1 MPEISVDIESKHPV
15 IAANLEELRYLVFY
29 GMTGDDGKSAYELAV
44 ELGFE
49 GTEREWLDSLRGVDG
64 ADGADGKDGKDG
76 KNYGI
81 VVDGSTDNILELK
94 AVGAS
99 SGVDPTLSVEGEAA
113 DAKATG
119 KAVQAASAADVK
131 SGVFAPHWQ
140 IGSALHDT
148 DGVITNDNTVYSAVT
163 TELFDT
169 SHIYTYYGSVK
180 DSGNNNLVMYIG
192 KYDSDLT
199 YLGRVSVGLSGKT
212 VPFNLDIPAGCAYFR
227 LSFGRS
233 KNTGVTFTES
243 DLDYF
248 RMTCVENDPGNIP
261 ENPDDS
267 ALNDA
272 GTVNGLYGLAEDY
285 LNYAYQD
292 DNISGL
298 VYISVNAEGSQD
310 AFSTSIQPI
319 QTVDGVS
326 QYSVQCSGMANLML
340 RAVSLQNSRYMLGS
354 EAENI
359 SQPWGY
365 HFDSD
370 TPLASRNHLGI
381 LWTYDLLRYAVEKG
395 YAYRINANANNIRPG
410 DLLFAKR
417 NESDGYQGIGHVMVV
432 LSAGADGRAVI
443 FDATSGLTRESGG
456 TTYPVGIRTAI
467 LDIKS
472 QSDIV
477 FGARYPLGSV
487 AYEPEVVYRTSDIT
501 AKTYAAS
508 EAIRAFTS
516 ATANPQGL
524 YTVAA
529 KGSFSAPPVVAV
541 MYSGDEVYT
550 QLGAMLASG
559 DVYTLPIYA
568 ERPFTGLALLAPDGG
583 VVVGDVE
590 LVAVG
595 HGYLDLDALPGEYKF
610 EITMEPI
617 HAHVPIGSPA
627 RFEVRAVGEGLTYKW
642 QTRKKNV
649 SSWSNSSVTRPVYST
664 TVSADKVGMQVR
676 CTVTDMNGDSLTTGD
691 ASTNSYAKII
701 NPFADVATSGSYNDL
716 TDKPSGSAG
725 LPTVTTD
732 DNGKVLK
739 VVDGAWGVGTDETGV
754 GGGISWEP
762 ISGIRLLAGTGV
774 SASTIQYEA
783 YYCAA
788 LGVVRF
794 AVTAAASSDVSTT
807 NGNLLPLLFEASS
820 GRYKPKLYTPEIV
833 GAGDIGFAAVSAVV
847 SGIPIPCTIYKGG
860 ASTVGINVFVP
871 SDVGITSGERFYVSG
886 YYYTEDIPT
895 TTAGGEI

>member
-94 AVGAS
+94 AVEAS

-248 RMTCVENDPGNIP
+248 RMTCVENDPDNIP
-261 ENPDDS
+261 ENSDDS
-267 ALNDA
+267 ALNDV
-272 GTVNGLYGLAEDY
+272 GVVNGLYGIAEDY

-292 DNISGL
+292 GNISGL
-298 VYISVNAEGSQD
+298 VYISVNAQGAQD
-310 AFSTSIQPI
+310 AFSASIQPI
-319 QTVDGVS
+319 QTVDGVD

-340 RAVSLQNSRYMLGS
+340 RAVSLNNSRYMLGS
-354 EAENI
+354 AAENT

-370 TPLASRNHLGI
+370 TPLASANYHGI
-381 LWTYDLLRYAVEKG
+381 LWTYNLLRYAVEKG
-395 YAYRINANANNIRPG
+395 YAYRINANADNIRPG

-467 LDIKS
+467 LDIKN

-508 EAIRAFTS
+508 EVIRAFTS

-550 QLGAMLASG
+550 QFGAMLKSG
-559 DVYTLPIYA
+559 DVYTLPVYA
-568 ERPFTGLALLAPDGG
+568 QRSFTGLALLSPVADT
-583 VVVGDVE
+583 VVGDVE
-590 LVAVG
+590 QVAVG

-610 EITMEPI
+610 EITTQPI
-617 HAHVPIGSPA
+617 NARVPLGSPA
-627 RFEVRAVGEGLTYKW
+627 RFVVEAVGNGLKYKW
-642 QTRKKNV
+642 EYKRTSDTTWK
-649 SSWSNSSVTRPVYST
+649 SSSVTNHVYAT
-664 TVSADKVGMQVR
+664 TINAEKDGMKVR
-676 CTVTDMNGDSLTTGD
+676 CTVTDANGDSAVSNEAV
-691 ASTNSYAKII
+691 ASTLAV
-701 NPFADVATSGSYNDL
+701 VANTGSYNDL

-732 DNGKVLK
+732 DNGSVLK
-739 VVDGAWGVGTDETGV
+739 VISGAWGVGTDETG
-754 GGGISWEP
+754 GAGAISWEP
-762 ISGIRLLAGTGV
+762 ISGIRLLSGTGV

-833 GAGDIGFAAVSAVV
+833 GDGDIGFAAASAVV

-886 YYYTEDIPT
+886 FYYTEDIPSS
-895 TTAGGEI
+895 